1 MRLAVWT
8 DEYFL
13 WPGRR
18 FFSPVVSNLG
28 FGPPLSLYCVLV
40 LRLRMY
46 SLVTCLSSDVYAG
59 RGWLHMVSPH
69 LSVLLKRS

>member
-8 DEYFL
+8 DEYYL

-18 FFSPVVSNLG
+18 VFSGGEYFG
-28 FGPPLSLYCVLV
+28 FRAPLSLYYVLV